1 MPSISPFLR
10 KYSRITN
17 RAFPDYLIDHLWP
30 QRFQAYLMDS
40 APGVPHIHSSATK
53 YDHKPTWY
61 FENGLRKVQPYL
73 FQFSTFAKE
82 RWRGRSVIDVFR
94 FAIVYVDVR
103 KHHLTS
109 ISYSYSTDFRDRS
122 PEYYAHAVASGVIK
136 INGKNIKKD
145 VIIRNGDRIT
155 NTLHRHEPPVTGDPV
170 RILHRDDEKGLLVV
184 EKPGSMPVHP
194 TGRYNYNTL
203 LSILRFDYDLPL
215 VHTSNRLD
223 RLTSGVMVCAL
234 TVEASRGLSKYFST
248 EGAVKKEYIARCR
261 GNFPDGEIICEEPL
275 LTIDRQIGLNVVH
288 PEGKHAKTIFK
299 KLSYDSESDSS
310 VLHCRPITGRSH
322 QLRVHLQFLGFP
334 ILNDTIYCN
343 MKAWGPSHGKGGIF
357 FAPLGTTTTETN
369 APLDEEPVANEDE
382 SVVAVEGEEP
392 RANQTSQKR
401 PPKNKLGR
409 NQRQGISQVNEKRQ
423 KLDPESAEA
432 GNCSGVA
439 INELASAVILELRKA
454 RDIEDDFGRVKDTVH
469 IDKAFKSTDE
479 LQKSLAS
486 NSATGNSTVDDKF
499 CAECGIP
506 LLPDPKPEQLYIYL
520 HAFRYQTES
529 WDFSSEMPWWS
540 IDEEWKTRKPT
551 L

>member
-1 MPSISPFLR
+1 MRILR
-10 KYSRITN
+10 RGALRQQQTM
-17 RAFPDYLIDHLWP
+17 
-30 QRFQAYLMDS
+30 Q
-40 APGVPHIHSSATK
+40 IHSSATK
-53 YDHKPTWY
+53 YDHKPSWY
-61 FENGLRKVQPYL
+61 FQNGLRKVQPYL
-73 FQFSTFAKE
+73 FEFSTFAKE
-82 RWRGRSVIDVFR
+82 RWRGRSVIDVF
-94 FAIVYVDVR
+94 
-103 KHHLTS
+103 
-109 ISYSYSTDFRDRS
+109 STDFRDRS

-155 NTLHRHEPPVTGDPV
+155 NILHRHEPPVTGDPV

-234 TVEASRGLSKYFST
+234 TLEASRGLSKYFST

-261 GNFPDGEIICEEPL
+261 GNFPEGEVVCEEPL

-299 KLSYDSESDSS
+299 KLSYDPESDSS

-343 MKAWGPSHGKGGIF
+343 LKAWGPSHGKGGIY
-357 FAPLGTTTTETN
+357 FASSAKTEETHGSAEDGHPKKDTETGSVDHVP
-369 APLDEEPVANEDE
+369 ADVEDSSE
-382 SVVAVEGEEP
+382 
-392 RANQTSQKR
+392 SQKR
-401 PPKNKLGR
+401 RPCKKLGR
-409 NQRQGISQVNEKRQ
+409 NQRQGISQVSGGKRV

-454 RDIEDDFGRVKDTVH
+454 RDIEDDFGRAKDTLH
-469 IDKAFKSTDE
+469 IDKAFKSPQE
-479 LQKSLAS
+479 LLLRSRAPS
-486 NSATGNSTVDDKF
+486 VDPPLDAQF
-499 CAECGIP
+499 CSDCGIP
-506 LLPDPKPEQLYIYL
+506 LLPDPRPDQLYIYL
-520 HAFRYQTES
+520 HAFRYQTDC
-529 WDFSSEMPWWS
+529 WDFSSPMPWWS
-540 IDEEWKTRKPT
+540 VEEQWKARRPVQQ
-551 L
+551 

>member
-1 MPSISPFLR
+1 MLPFKAVSSPFRREHLR
-10 KYSRITN
+10 RSYHHGLPARYPSR
-17 RAFPDYLIDHLWP
+17 RQLIAARP
-30 QRFQAYLMDS
+30 RKPPLMES
-40 APGVPHIHSSATK
+40 APVAHIHSSATK

-73 FQFSTFAKE
+73 FQFSTYAKE
-82 RWRGRSVIDVFR
+82 RWRGRSVIDVF
-94 FAIVYVDVR
+94 
-103 KHHLTS
+103 
-109 ISYSYSTDFRDRS
+109 STDFRDRS

-261 GNFPDGEIICEEPL
+261 GDFPDDEITCEEPL

-299 KLSYDSESDSS
+299 KLSYDPESDSS
-310 VLHCRPITGRSH
+310 VIHCRPITGRSH
-322 QLRVHLQFLGFP
+322 QLRVHLQYLGYP

-343 MKAWGPSHGKGGIF
+343 LKAWGSAQGKGGIF
-357 FAPLGTTTTETN
+357 FAPTDKTKPSTDDEPPPNDGESAPQGSASVKTDDSTTNLT
-369 APLDEEPVANEDE
+369 
-382 SVVAVEGEEP
+382 G
-392 RANQTSQKR
+392 QKR
-401 PPKNKLGR
+401 SSKSKLGR
-409 NQRQGISQVNEKRQ
+409 NQRQGISQVSEKRL

-439 INELASAVILELRKA
+439 INELAEAVILELRKA
-454 RDIEDDFGRVKDTVH
+454 RDIEDDFGRIKDTVH
-469 IDKAFKSTDE
+469 IDKAFKSPQE
-479 LQKSLAS
+479 LQTSLGS
-486 NSATGNSTVDDKF
+486 NPVSDPLDGKF
-499 CAECGIP
+499 CADCGIP

-529 WDFSSEMPWWS
+529 WDFSSEMPWWA
-540 IDEEWKTRKPT
+540 DDQEWKARRPSQ
-551 L
+551 